1 MLTGKSIVL
10 GVTGSIAAY
19 KIANLASMLV
29 KLNADVHVI
38 MTQNATH
45 FITPMTFETLTN
57 NKCIVDTFDRNF
69 NFDVKHVSLAKKG
82 DLFLVAPCTAN
93 VIGKV
98 ASGICDDMLT
108 TTIMATKAPVLFAP
122 AMNTGMWE
130 NPILQDNL
138 QKLQHYGYHIIS
150 PVVGR
155 LACGD
160 TGSGKMPS
168 EETLLSHILLHLA
181 KEKDLSG
188 KKLLITAGPTQEAI
202 DPVRFITNHSSGKMG
217 YALAKMA
224 ALRGAEVTLVSGPVC
239 LQPFVGVNKI
249 DVVSAADMFDA
260 VTSISSTQDAIIMC
274 SAVAD
279 YTPSTYSDQKVKKS
293 DADLH
298 IPLTR
303 TQDILGY
310 LGAHKRPGQI
320 LVGFSMETENLIENS
335 RSKLA
340 SKNADIICANSISS
354 SSTGF
359 AVDTNQVTL
368 ITPDAVTPL
377 PLCSK
382 EETANLILNTSATP
396 PSSSPWPPTTVPS
409 PTPGA
414 SRRAR
419 KKPLP
424 SSATNSNKDFG
435 NTMWK
440 RQTSRVSS
448 SPPSYPR

>member
-1 MLTGKSIVL
+1 MLTGKSVVL

-19 KIANLASMLV
+19 KMANLASMLV

-69 NFDVKHVSLAKKG
+69 NFDVKHVSLAKRG

-98 ASGICDDMLT
+98 ANGICDDMLT
-108 TTIMATKAPVLFAP
+108 TTIMATKAPVLFSP

-130 NPILQDNL
+130 NPVLQDNL
-138 QKLQHYGYHIIS
+138 RKLKHYGYHVIE

-168 EETLLSHILLHLA
+168 EETLLEHILLHLA
-181 KEKDLSG
+181 REKDLKG
-188 KKLLITAGPTQEAI
+188 KRLLITAGPTQEAI
-202 DPVRFITNHSSGKMG
+202 DPVRFISNRSSGKMG

-224 ALRGAEVTLVSGPVC
+224 VLRGAQVTLVSGPVSIA
-239 LQPFVGVNKI
+239 PFAGIETVAVRSAQQMFEAVSERSTDS
-249 DVVSAADMFDA
+249 DVV
-260 VTSISSTQDAIIMC
+260 IMC

-279 YTPSTYSDQKVKKS
+279 YKPASYSEQKMKKGDNAMS
-293 DADLH
+293 

-303 TQDILGY
+303 TQDILGW
-310 LGAHKRPGQI
+310 LGDHKQAGQV

-335 RSKLA
+335 RRKLT
-340 SKNADIICANSISS
+340 KKHADLICANSIASEQ
-354 SSTGF
+354 TGF
-359 AVDTNQVTL
+359 AVDTNKVTL
-368 ITPDAVTPL
+368 ITQENVTEL
-377 PLCSK
+377 PLCTK
-382 EETANLILNTSATP
+382 EETADLILDSI
-396 PSSSPWPPTTVPS
+396 
-409 PTPGA
+409 
-414 SRRAR
+414 
-419 KKPLP
+419 
-424 SSATNSNKDFG
+424 KDYIK
-435 NTMWK
+435 N
-440 RQTSRVSS
+440 
-448 SPPSYPR
+448 

>member
-108 TTIMATKAPVLFAP
+108 TTIMATKASVLFSP

-138 QKLQHYGYHIIS
+138 QKLKHYGYHIIE
-150 PVVGR
+150 PVIGR

-168 EETLLSHILLHLA
+168 EEVLLEYILLHLA
-181 KEKDLSG
+181 KEKDLKG
-188 KKLLITAGPTQEAI
+188 KRILVTAGPTQEAI
-202 DPVRFITNHSSGKMG
+202 DPVRFISNHSSGKMG

-224 ALRGAEVTLVSGPVC
+224 VLRGAEVTLVSGPVSI
-239 LQPFVGVNKI
+239 QPFAGIEKV
-249 DVVSAADMFDA
+249 DVKSAQDMFEA
-260 VTSISSTQDAIIMC
+260 VTSRSAEQDVIIMC

-279 YTPSTYSDQKVKKS
+279 YKPANYSDQKVKKN
-293 DADLH
+293 DAEMS
-298 IPLTR
+298 IALTR

-310 LGAHKRPGQI
+310 LGEHKRQGQL
-320 LVGFSMETENLIENS
+320 LVGFSMETENLIVNS
-335 RSKLA
+335 RVKLE
-340 SKNADIICANSISS
+340 KKHADLICANSIASS
-354 SSTGF
+354 QTGF

-368 ITPDAVTPL
+368 ISQQEVKEL

-382 EETANLILNTSATP
+382 EQTADLILDQLFTFHS
-396 PSSSPWPPTTVPS
+396 
-409 PTPGA
+409 
-414 SRRAR
+414 
-419 KKPLP
+419 
-424 SSATNSNKDFG
+424 
-435 NTMWK
+435 
-440 RQTSRVSS
+440 
-448 SPPSYPR
+448 

>member
-1 MLTGKSIVL
+1 MLTGKTIVL

-69 NFDVKHVSLAKKG
+69 NFDVKHVSLAKRG

-98 ASGICDDMLT
+98 ANGICDDMLT
-108 TTIMATKAPVLFAP
+108 TTIMATKAPVLFSP

-130 NPILQDNL
+130 NPVLQDNL
-138 QKLQHYGYHIIS
+138 KKLQHYGYHVIE

-168 EETLLSHILLHLA
+168 EETLLEHILLHLA
-181 KEKDLSG
+181 REKDLKG
-188 KKLLITAGPTQEAI
+188 KRLLITAGPTQEAI
-202 DPVRFITNHSSGKMG
+202 DPVRFISNRSSGKMG

-224 ALRGAEVTLVSGPVC
+224 VLRGAQVTLVSGPVNIA
-239 LQPFVGVNKI
+239 PFAGIEMVAVRSAQQMFEAVSERSAER
-249 DVVSAADMFDA
+249 DV
-260 VTSISSTQDAIIMC
+260 IIMC

-279 YTPSTYSDQKVKKS
+279 YKPVSCSDQKLKKNDS
-293 DADLH
+293 DMT

-303 TQDILGY
+303 TQDILGW
-310 LGAHKRPGQI
+310 LGDHKQAGQV

-335 RSKLA
+335 RQKLT
-340 SKNADIICANSISS
+340 KKHADLICANSIASEQ
-354 SSTGF
+354 TGF
-359 AVDTNQVTL
+359 AVDTNKVTL
-368 ITPDAVTPL
+368 ITQENVTEL
-377 PLCSK
+377 PLCTK
-382 EETANLILNTSATP
+382 EETADLILDSI
-396 PSSSPWPPTTVPS
+396 
-409 PTPGA
+409 
-414 SRRAR
+414 
-419 KKPLP
+419 
-424 SSATNSNKDFG
+424 KDYIK
-435 NTMWK
+435 N
-440 RQTSRVSS
+440 
-448 SPPSYPR
+448 

>member
-1 MLTGKSIVL
+1 MLTGKTIVL

-45 FITPMTFETLTN
+45 FITSMTFETLTN

-69 NFDVKHVSLAKKG
+69 NFDVKHVSLAKRG

-98 ASGICDDMLT
+98 ANGICDDMLT
-108 TTIMATKAPVLFAP
+108 TTIMATKAPVLFSP

-130 NPILQDNL
+130 NPVLQDNL
-138 QKLQHYGYHIIS
+138 KKLQHYGYHVIE

-168 EETLLSHILLHLA
+168 EETLLEHILLHLA
-181 KEKDLSG
+181 REKDLKG
-188 KKLLITAGPTQEAI
+188 KRLLITAGPTQEAI
-202 DPVRFITNHSSGKMG
+202 DPVRFISNRSSGKMG

-224 ALRGAEVTLVSGPVC
+224 VLRGAQVTLVSGPVSIA
-239 LQPFVGVNKI
+239 PFAGIETVAVRSAQQMFEAVSERSAES
-249 DVVSAADMFDA
+249 DVV
-260 VTSISSTQDAIIMC
+260 IMC

-279 YTPSTYSDQKVKKS
+279 YKPASYSEQKMKKNDNDVS
-293 DADLH
+293 

-303 TQDILGY
+303 TQDILGW
-310 LGAHKRPGQI
+310 LGDHKQAGQV

-335 RSKLA
+335 RRKLT
-340 SKNADIICANSISS
+340 KKHADLICANSIASEQ
-354 SSTGF
+354 TGF
-359 AVDTNQVTL
+359 AVDTNKVTL
-368 ITPDAVTPL
+368 ITQENVTEL
-377 PLCSK
+377 PLCTK
-382 EETANLILNTSATP
+382 EETADLILDSI
-396 PSSSPWPPTTVPS
+396 
-409 PTPGA
+409 
-414 SRRAR
+414 
-419 KKPLP
+419 
-424 SSATNSNKDFG
+424 KDYIK
-435 NTMWK
+435 N
-440 RQTSRVSS
+440 
-448 SPPSYPR
+448 

>member
-1 MLTGKSIVL
+1 MLTGKTIVL

-69 NFDVKHVSLAKKG
+69 NFDVKHVSLAKRG

-98 ASGICDDMLT
+98 ANGICDDMLT
-108 TTIMATKAPVLFAP
+108 TTIMATKAPVLFSP

-130 NPILQDNL
+130 NPVLQDNL
-138 QKLQHYGYHIIS
+138 KKLQHYGYHVIE

-168 EETLLSHILLHLA
+168 EETLLEHILLHLA
-181 KEKDLSG
+181 REKDLKG
-188 KKLLITAGPTQEAI
+188 KRLLITAGPTQEAI
-202 DPVRFITNHSSGKMG
+202 DPVRFISNRSSGKMG

-224 ALRGAEVTLVSGPVC
+224 VLRGAQVTLVSGPVSIA
-239 LQPFVGVNKI
+239 PFAGIETVAVRSAQQMFEAVSERSAER
-249 DVVSAADMFDA
+249 DVV
-260 VTSISSTQDAIIMC
+260 IMC

-279 YTPSTYSDQKVKKS
+279 YKPVSYSEQKMKKS
-293 DADLH
+293 DNDMS

-303 TQDILGY
+303 TQDILGW
-310 LGAHKRPGQI
+310 LGDHKQAGQV

-335 RSKLA
+335 RQKLT
-340 SKNADIICANSISS
+340 KKHADLICANSIASEQ
-354 SSTGF
+354 TGF
-359 AVDTNQVTL
+359 AVDTNKVTL
-368 ITPDAVTPL
+368 ITQENVTEL
-377 PLCSK
+377 PLCTK
-382 EETANLILNTSATP
+382 EETADLILDSIKGYIKN
-396 PSSSPWPPTTVPS
+396 
-409 PTPGA
+409 
-414 SRRAR
+414 
-419 KKPLP
+419 
-424 SSATNSNKDFG
+424 
-435 NTMWK
+435 
-440 RQTSRVSS
+440 
-448 SPPSYPR
+448 

>member
-1 MLTGKSIVL
+1 MLTGKTIVL

-69 NFDVKHVSLAKKG
+69 NFDVKHVSLAKRG

-98 ASGICDDMLT
+98 ANGICDDMLT
-108 TTIMATKAPVLFAP
+108 TTIMATKAPVLFSP

-130 NPILQDNL
+130 NPVLQDNL
-138 QKLQHYGYHIIS
+138 KKLQRYGYHVIE

-168 EETLLSHILLHLA
+168 EETLLEHILLHLA
-181 KEKDLSG
+181 REKDLKG
-188 KKLLITAGPTQEAI
+188 KRLLITAGPTQEAI
-202 DPVRFITNHSSGKMG
+202 DPVRFISNRSSGKMG

-224 ALRGAEVTLVSGPVC
+224 VLRGAQVTLVSGPVSIA
-239 LQPFVGVNKI
+239 PFAGIETVAVRSAQQMFEAVSERSAER
-249 DVVSAADMFDA
+249 DV
-260 VTSISSTQDAIIMC
+260 IIMC

-279 YTPSTYSDQKVKKS
+279 YKPARYSEQKMKKS
-293 DADLH
+293 DNDMS

-303 TQDILGY
+303 TQDILGW
-310 LGAHKRPGQI
+310 LGDHKQAGQV

-335 RSKLA
+335 RRKLT
-340 SKNADIICANSISS
+340 KKHADLICANSIASEQ
-354 SSTGF
+354 TGF
-359 AVDTNQVTL
+359 AVDTNKVTL
-368 ITPDAVTPL
+368 ITQENVKEL
-377 PLCSK
+377 PLCTK
-382 EETANLILNTSATP
+382 EETADLILDSI
-396 PSSSPWPPTTVPS
+396 
-409 PTPGA
+409 
-414 SRRAR
+414 
-419 KKPLP
+419 
-424 SSATNSNKDFG
+424 KDYIK
-435 NTMWK
+435 N
-440 RQTSRVSS
+440 
-448 SPPSYPR
+448 

>member
-1 MLTGKSIVL
+1 MLTGKTIVL

-38 MTQNATH
+38 MTQNATR

-82 DLFLVAPCTAN
+82 DLFMVAPCTAN

-98 ASGICDDMLT
+98 AGGICDDMLS

-138 QKLQHYGYHIIS
+138 QKLKHYGYHIIE

-168 EETLLSHILLHLA
+168 EETLLEHILLHLA

-188 KKLLITAGPTQEAI
+188 KRILVTAGPTQEAI
-202 DPVRFITNHSSGKMG
+202 DPVRYITNHSSGKMG
-217 YALAKMA
+217 YAIAKMA
-224 ALRGAEVTLVSGPVC
+224 VLRGAQVTLVSGPVSI
-239 LQPFVGVNKI
+239 QPFAGIQVVP
-249 DVVSAADMFDA
+249 VVSAKDMFEA
-260 VTSISSTQDAIIMC
+260 VTTRSAEHDIIIMC

-279 YTPSTYSDQKVKKS
+279 YTPAHYSDQKVKKQ
-293 DADLH
+293 DGDLS
-298 IPLTR
+298 IALTR
-303 TQDILGY
+303 TNDILAW
-310 LGAHKRPGQI
+310 LGEHKKNGQI
-320 LVGFSMETENLIENS
+320 LVGFSMETEHLIENS
-335 RSKLA
+335 REKLT
-340 SKNADIICANSISS
+340 KKHADLICANSIATNQ
-354 SSTGF
+354 TGF
-359 AVDTNQVTL
+359 AVDTNKVTL
-368 ITPDAVTPL
+368 ITQAGIVEL

-382 EETANLILNTSATP
+382 EETANLILDHI
-396 PSSSPWPPTTVPS
+396 
-409 PTPGA
+409 
-414 SRRAR
+414 
-419 KKPLP
+419 
-424 SSATNSNKDFG
+424 NSL
-435 NTMWK
+435 
-440 RQTSRVSS
+440 
-448 SPPSYPR
+448 

>member
-1 MLTGKSIVL
+1 ML

-38 MTQNATH
+38 MTQNATR

-82 DLFLVAPCTAN
+82 DLFMVAPCTAN

-98 ASGICDDMLT
+98 AGGICDDMLS

-130 NPILQDNL
+130 NPILEDNL
-138 QKLQHYGYHIIS
+138 QKLKHYGYHIIE

-168 EETLLSHILLHLA
+168 EETLLEHILLHLA

-188 KKLLITAGPTQEAI
+188 KRILVTAGPTQEAI
-202 DPVRFITNHSSGKMG
+202 DPVRYITNHSSGKMG
-217 YALAKMA
+217 YAIAKMA
-224 ALRGAEVTLVSGPVC
+224 VLRGAQVTLVSGPVSI
-239 LQPFVGVNKI
+239 QPFAGIQVVP
-249 DVVSAADMFDA
+249 VVSAKDMFEA
-260 VTSISSTQDAIIMC
+260 VTTRSAEHDIIIMC

-279 YTPSTYSDQKVKKS
+279 YTPAHYSDQKVKKQ
-293 DADLH
+293 DGDLS
-298 IPLTR
+298 IALTR
-303 TQDILGY
+303 TNDILAW
-310 LGAHKRPGQI
+310 LGEHKKNGQI
-320 LVGFSMETENLIENS
+320 LVGFSMETEHLIENS
-335 RSKLA
+335 REKLT
-340 SKNADIICANSISS
+340 KKHADLICANSIATNQ
-354 SSTGF
+354 TGF
-359 AVDTNQVTL
+359 AVDTNKVTL
-368 ITPDAVTPL
+368 ITQAGIVEL

-382 EETANLILNTSATP
+382 EETANLILDHI
-396 PSSSPWPPTTVPS
+396 
-409 PTPGA
+409 
-414 SRRAR
+414 
-419 KKPLP
+419 
-424 SSATNSNKDFG
+424 NSL
-435 NTMWK
+435 
-440 RQTSRVSS
+440 
-448 SPPSYPR
+448 

>member
-1 MLTGKSIVL
+1 MLTGKTIVL

-69 NFDVKHVSLAKKG
+69 NFDVKHVSLAKRG

-98 ASGICDDMLT
+98 ANGICDDMLT
-108 TTIMATKAPVLFAP
+108 TTIMATKAPVLFSP

-130 NPILQDNL
+130 NPVLQDNL
-138 QKLQHYGYHIIS
+138 KKLQHYGYHVIE

-168 EETLLSHILLHLA
+168 EETLLEHILLHLA
-181 KEKDLSG
+181 REKDLKG
-188 KKLLITAGPTQEAI
+188 KRLLITAGPTQEAI
-202 DPVRFITNHSSGKMG
+202 DPVRFISNRSSGKMG

-224 ALRGAEVTLVSGPVC
+224 VLRGAQVTLVSGPVSIA
-239 LQPFVGVNKI
+239 PFAGIEMVAVRSAQQMFEAVSERSADS
-249 DVVSAADMFDA
+249 DVV
-260 VTSISSTQDAIIMC
+260 IMC

-279 YTPSTYSDQKVKKS
+279 YKPISYSEQKMKKGDNDMS
-293 DADLH
+293 

-303 TQDILGY
+303 TQDILGW
-310 LGAHKRPGQI
+310 LGDHKQAGQV

-335 RSKLA
+335 RRKLT
-340 SKNADIICANSISS
+340 KKHADLICANSIASEQ
-354 SSTGF
+354 TGF
-359 AVDTNQVTL
+359 AVDTNKVTL
-368 ITPDAVTPL
+368 ITQENVTEL
-377 PLCSK
+377 PLCTK
-382 EETANLILNTSATP
+382 EETADLILDSI
-396 PSSSPWPPTTVPS
+396 
-409 PTPGA
+409 
-414 SRRAR
+414 
-419 KKPLP
+419 
-424 SSATNSNKDFG
+424 KDYIK
-435 NTMWK
+435 N
-440 RQTSRVSS
+440 
-448 SPPSYPR
+448 

>member
-1 MLTGKSIVL
+1 MLTGKTIVL

-69 NFDVKHVSLAKKG
+69 NFDVKHVSLAKRG

-98 ASGICDDMLT
+98 ANGICDDMLT
-108 TTIMATKAPVLFAP
+108 TTIMATKAPVLFSP

-130 NPILQDNL
+130 NPVLQDNL
-138 QKLQHYGYHIIS
+138 KKLQHYGYHVIE

-168 EETLLSHILLHLA
+168 EETLLEHILLHLA
-181 KEKDLSG
+181 REKDLKG
-188 KKLLITAGPTQEAI
+188 KRLLITAGPTQEAI
-202 DPVRFITNHSSGKMG
+202 DPVRFISNRSSGKMG

-224 ALRGAEVTLVSGPVC
+224 VLRGAQVTLVSGPVSIA
-239 LQPFVGVNKI
+239 PFAGIETVAVRSAQQMFEAVSERSAES
-249 DVVSAADMFDA
+249 DVV
-260 VTSISSTQDAIIMC
+260 IMC

-279 YTPSTYSDQKVKKS
+279 YKPVSYSEQKMKKS
-293 DADLH
+293 DNDMS

-303 TQDILGY
+303 TQDILGW
-310 LGAHKRPGQI
+310 LGDHKQAGQV

-335 RSKLA
+335 RRKLT
-340 SKNADIICANSISS
+340 KKHADLICANSIASEQ
-354 SSTGF
+354 TGF
-359 AVDTNQVTL
+359 AVDTNKVTL
-368 ITPDAVTPL
+368 ITQENVTEL
-377 PLCSK
+377 PLCTK
-382 EETANLILNTSATP
+382 EETADLILDSI
-396 PSSSPWPPTTVPS
+396 
-409 PTPGA
+409 
-414 SRRAR
+414 
-419 KKPLP
+419 
-424 SSATNSNKDFG
+424 KDYIK
-435 NTMWK
+435 N
-440 RQTSRVSS
+440 
-448 SPPSYPR
+448 